1 MGVREILFEFLSE
14 AEPVVREIIAKVLLA
29 EQRKIDIEHPQMKKE
44 LIDII
49 DAAAR
54 AEVQG

>member
-14 AEPVVREIIAKVLLA
+14 ADPAVRDVIAKVLLA
-29 EQRKIDIEHPQMKKE
+29 EQRKIDIEHPQMKRE

-54 AEVQG
+54 AEVRR

>member
-1 MGVREILFEFLSE
+1 VGVREILFDFLSE
-14 AEPVVREIIAKVLLA
+14 ADPAVREIIAQVLLA
-29 EQRKIDIEHPQMKKE
+29 EQRKIDLDRPSMKKE

-54 AEVQG
+54 SETRR